1 MLLMPYNCHVS
12 CQCETAGCMSVVK
25 LVIKPAPVEQ
35 LISGHTLPL
44 HCSCCLL
51 TLFAPAASF
60 CMLQVPRTVVR
71 RVSSEQEKQKLDQY
85 ELRSYVEDSKRLTWC
100 PAPNCQHAV
109 ECMKDIGADEPLD
122 VLCKCGSSFC
132 FTCKEEAH
140 RPVGS
145 RMHSHM
151 HAHVPVYA
159 HTLVHMSSIACLCQK
174 RLCLVLS

>member
-1 MLLMPYNCHVS
+1 
-12 CQCETAGCMSVVK
+12 MS
-25 LVIKPAPVEQ
+25 
-35 LISGHTLPL
+35 
-44 HCSCCLL
+44 
-51 TLFAPAASF
+51 
-60 CMLQVPRTVVR
+60 QVPRTVVR
-71 RVSSEQEKQKLDQY
+71 RVSSDQEQQKLDQY

-145 RMHSHM
+145 RTHARMHRAYAGFTPHQSCC
-151 HAHVPVYA
+151 VYQQTVSNLT
-159 HTLVHMSSIACLCQK
+159 HRKK
-174 RLCLVLS
+174 RQQCFSQ

>member
-1 MLLMPYNCHVS
+1 MSKAVHERLDRKLLKCSPHLIEPCH
-12 CQCETAGCMSVVK
+12 C
-25 LVIKPAPVEQ
+25 I
-35 LISGHTLPL
+35 
-44 HCSCCLL
+44 CSACSSYLL
-51 TLFAPAASF
+51 CTS
-60 CMLQVPRTVVR
+60 QVPRTVVR
-71 RVSSEQEKQKLDQY
+71 RVSSDQEQQKLDQY

-145 RMHSHM
+145 RTYTRTPTCM
-151 HAHVPVYA
+151 HAH
-159 HTLVHMSSIACLCQK
+159 M
-174 RLCLVLS
+174 